1 MINNVEIRELVLFRL
16 ESMPANIGVHFPS
29 IGTLTREDLIHH
41 VKKNDA
47 LGKKIVETQLAYLR
61 AMKDL

>member
-1 MINNVEIRELVLFRL
+1 MINDAEIRELVLARL
-16 ESMPANIGVHFPS
+16 ASMPKNIGVHLGS
-29 IGTLTREDLIHH
+29 NGTLTREDLIRH
-41 VKKNDA
+41 VKKDDA